1 MYTYLARLS
10 LMLLP
15 VGYIGKD
22 LAAEFTRR
30 PPRDVGVHGG
40 VEAGVSHLHLL
51 FRGRGLAEADPATVR
66 VLGDHQRL
74 PSLSLEL
81 DVMHNAHCCTD

>member
-10 LMLLP
+10 LMLLL

-30 PPRDVGVHGG
+30 PPRVVVGVHGG
-40 VEAGVSHLHLL
+40 VEAGVSHLHPL
-51 FRGRGLAEADPATVR
+51 FRGRGLAEANPATVR
-66 VLGDHQRL
+66 VLGDH
-74 PSLSLEL
+74 
-81 DVMHNAHCCTD
+81 